1 MAPLPYAPR
10 PGQDRIVEAAALAVA
25 AGSHLVLESATG
37 TGKTVAALAGV
48 LDGADR
54 CRDGR
59 NRRVLFLTRTRSQQR
74 QVMVELRQIARVR
87 PTFGVAIQG
96 RVRSCF
102 LTEEDAELAA
112 CDTEEHGRLCADRK
126 RATTALSHFP
136 GGCRFYRGLI
146 NFPKPEL
153 EAHSKATL
161 PTFEEFSEYALER
174 SLCAYE
180 ANKLLLRDAQVVCA
194 PYVYF
199 FNPFIRR
206 RLLEW
211 MGASLADTIVIVD
224 EAHNLPDY
232 AREVASARLSVDSI
246 EAAKAEC
253 PIVGDPEVVPGVSA
267 SEALAKIQGA
277 VRAMAESYIIDEDG
291 LVPPGAFEAELMAS
305 FQMTSTRLNLMA
317 KTLEMFGEQVRTVKQ
332 KERKVPRSH
341 LRAAGMFISAWFA
354 SDVETHARLVSTP
367 DPWAE
372 RDRRPAVELYCLDPA
387 VASAPLLDCA
397 ATVHMSG
404 TLAPLTAYR
413 DQIGL
418 PEDTELL
425 EVPCP
430 YPPENRLSVYSPKVT
445 SRHEAMRV
453 DPTMERRL
461 FEEAASVLRA
471 VDRNTVVFFPSFR
484 ALAAFAQ
491 WAGPLFERHR
501 MTFIEEPGMPQE
513 ELMAMLDRFK
523 RPRGQ
528 ATEARVGRVLLAVIG
543 GRLSEGIDFPDE
555 ALEVVVVAGI
565 PYPKPTA
572 RTKALVEFFEAKFG
586 RGWEYA
592 VEVPTARKLAQ
603 AAGRAIRGPT
613 DIGAAAILDYRAGQF
628 SNRLPGL
635 LRIDDPARAIAEHLA
650 RRKEALAA
658 LIPPRGQEPASDPA
672 SRGS

>member
-1 MAPLPYAPR
+1 MAPLPYPPR
-10 PGQDRIVEAAALAVA
+10 PGQQRMVEAAALAVA
-25 AGSHLVLESATG
+25 AGSHLVVESATG
-37 TGKTVAALAGV
+37 TGKTVSALAGA
-48 LDGADR
+48 LDGIDR
-54 CRDGR
+54 CKDGR
-59 NRRVLFLTRTRSQQR
+59 NRRILFLTRTRSQQR
-74 QVMVELRQIARVR
+74 QVMIELRQIAKVR
-87 PTFGVAIQG
+87 PTYGAAIQG

-112 CDTEEHGRLCADRK
+112 CDTEEHGRLCGDRK
-126 RATTALSHFP
+126 RATTAEKHAP

-153 EAHSKATL
+153 EAYAHASL
-161 PTFEEFSEYALER
+161 PTFEEFSDYSLER
-174 SLCAYE
+174 GLCSYE
-180 ANKLLLRDAQVVCA
+180 ANKLLLRDAEVVCA

-211 MGASLADTIVIVD
+211 MGASLADVVVILD

-232 AREVASARLSVDSI
+232 AREVASARLSTDSL

-253 PIVGDPEVVPGVSA
+253 PVVADPEVLSGVSA
-267 SEALAKIQGA
+267 SEAIEKIQEA
-277 VRAMAESYIIDEDG
+277 VRAMAEPYVIDEDG

-305 FQMTSTRLNLMA
+305 FHVTSTRLNLMA
-317 KTLEMFGEQVRTVKQ
+317 KTLEVFGEQVRTIRQ

-341 LRAAGMFISAWFA
+341 MRAAGMFVAAWFG
-354 SDVETHARLVSTP
+354 SDAETHAKIVTTP
-367 DPWAE
+367 DAWGE
-372 RDRRPAVELYCLDPA
+372 RQRRPAIELYCLDPA
-387 VASAPLLDCA
+387 VACAPLLDCA
-397 ATVHMSG
+397 ATIHMSG
-404 TLAPLTAYR
+404 TLAPLEAYR

-430 YPPENRLSVYSPKVT
+430 YPPEHRLSVFSQHVT
-445 SRHEAMRV
+445 SRHETLRV

-471 VDRNTVVFFPSFR
+471 VDRNTAVFFPSFR

-501 MTFIEEPGMPQE
+501 MTFIEEPGMAQD
-513 ELMAMLDRFK
+513 ELMAMLDNFK
-523 RPRGQ
+523 RPRGS
-528 ATEARVGRVLLAVIG
+528 AAEPRVGRVLLAVMG

-572 RTKALVEFFEAKFG
+572 RTKSLVDFFEAKFG

-603 AAGRAIRGPT
+603 AAGRAIRGPD

-628 SNRLPGL
+628 TARIPGL
-635 LRIDDPARAIAEHLA
+635 TRSSDIAGAVAGHLA
-650 RRKEALAA
+650 AHGRAG
-658 LIPPRGQEPASDPA
+658 PPVAQGAPEGQGRTDV
-672 SRGS
+672 